1 MTIASGTCGDDLTW
15 RLEDNYYLIIE
26 GTGTMYNYTSVDT
39 PPWFSYRNDIVGL
52 FIYAGLTIIGY
63 DAFWNCRKLKD
74 IILPS
79 TLQGIN
85 GSAFENCVALET
97 ITIPASVTYI
107 GQSAFMGC
115 SSLSAINVDRGNSTY
130 LSQGGVLYT
139 KDFSHLLKYPCKRIG
154 TTYQISQ
161 NTTVIEYAA
170 FQNCRLLNYVS
181 IPAGISSISGYAFQG
196 CSSLQT
202 IVFKGSYTPSIGS
215 SAFALGISF
224 PITHCTVRSLNGA
237 LYGALDAYTN
247 EWTSFTYATTD
258 VVLSLSASPSDKG
271 SVTGSGRYSIESLVT
286 ISATPI
292 AHCHLSSWSDGSTA
306 ATRTIVL
313 YDDTSLTATF
323 ATDTFDIS
331 VSSDYGGTVTGGG
344 IYDYGST
351 ITITATPFGTYK
363 FLKWSDGNTTNPR
376 TFTATQNISLTAKFW
391 AYDGELLLSYTK
403 DGIEYMLECGTV
415 TAVNDDVKADVLVT
429 PIVTY
434 TANNAFAFDSG
445 ATENLTFNIKRR
457 NPSDAYDD
465 LSVINQTTL
474 PTGPWT
480 DTHMWCNRMW
490 KIALESFIDRWQMK
504 TDGCRV
510 RFVPYVKNNN
520 GGIYQKEIDV
530 NGYLKSLTIQ
540 YSTTSNELLSVQL
553 SIAVGTMGR

>member
-1 MTIASGTCGDDLTW
+1 
-15 RLEDNYYLIIE
+15 
-26 GTGTMYNYTSVDT
+26 MYNYTSVNT
-39 PPWFSYRNDIVGL
+39 PPWFSYRNDIIGL

-74 IILPS
+74 VTLPS
-79 TLQGIN
+79 TLQRIY
-85 GSAFENCVALET
+85 GSAFEDCVALET

-107 GQSAFMGC
+107 ASDIFTGC
-115 SSLSAINVDRGNSTY
+115 SSLSAINVDRRNSTY
-130 LSQGGVLYT
+130 ISQGGVLYT
-139 KDFSHLLKYPCKRIG
+139 KDFSHLLKYPCKSLA
-154 TTYQISQ
+154 TKYLISQ
-161 NTTVIEYAA
+161 NTTVIGYAA
-170 FQNCRLLNYVS
+170 FQNCKLLDYVS
-181 IPAGISSISGYAFQG
+181 IPASIMSISGYAFQG

-215 SAFALGISF
+215 SAFALGSSY
-224 PITHCTVRSLNGA
+224 PTTQCTVRSLNNA
-237 LYGALDAYTN
+237 LDGALDTYANAY
-247 EWTSFTYATTD
+247 TSFTYTD
-258 VVLSLSASPSDKG
+258 TNVILTLSASPSDKG
-271 SVTGSGRYSIESLVT
+271 SVTGAGTYPIESSVT

-292 AHCHLSSWSDGSTA
+292 AHYHLTSWSDSSTA
-306 ATRTIVL
+306 LTRTVIL
-313 YDDTSLTATF
+313 YGDRSLTATF
-323 ATDTFDIS
+323 TIDTFTIS
-331 VSSDYGGTVTGGG
+331 ATAGTGGTVTGSGT
-344 IYDYGST
+344 YDYGAT
-351 ITITATPFGTYK
+351 VTLAATPIGIYK
-363 FLKWSDGNTTNPR
+363 FLGWSDGNTDNPR
-376 TFTATQNISLTAKFW
+376 TFIATKNVALTAEFW
-391 AYDGELLLSYTK
+391 TYDGELLLSYTK
-403 DGIEYMLECGTV
+403 NGIEYMLECGTV

-457 NPSDAYDD
+457 NPSDAYDN
-465 LSVINQTTL
+465 LTVIDQTSL

-480 DTHMWCNRMW
+480 DTHVWCNRMW

-510 RFVPYVKNNN
+510 RFIPYVKNNN

-553 SIAVGTMGR
+553 SIAVGTMGKVN